1 MSARNKGNKGNS
13 NRNHRSHTSNNQSN
27 KVTFYYIYSSNALS
41 TKLIENSTF
50 QNMNRRGNLPNP
62 NMQGI
67 YANKSMCHA
76 LTALVGAKCT
86 VRTKNEENTF
96 EGFFHCFSP
105 TMDIIVSAAH
115 KVIVSN

>member
-1 MSARNKGNKGNS
+1 
-13 NRNHRSHTSNNQSN
+13 
-27 KVTFYYIYSSNALS
+27 
-41 TKLIENSTF
+41 
-50 QNMNRRGNLPNP
+50 MNRRGNLPNP

-115 KVIVSN
+115 KVIIFNCSNYGISDFEIGMSFIISLFRLIKVAAMSP